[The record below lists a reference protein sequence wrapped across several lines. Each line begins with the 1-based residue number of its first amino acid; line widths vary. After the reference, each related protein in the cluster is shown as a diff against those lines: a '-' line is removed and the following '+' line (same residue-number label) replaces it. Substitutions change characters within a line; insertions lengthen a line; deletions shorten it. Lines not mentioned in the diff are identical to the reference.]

1 LIFRKRCTEE
11 ALLKQGVLLLRQT
24 FPLLS
29 FNKGGQLISGLKSV
43 GGFAEAGVVDIPV
56 KTGI

>member
-1 LIFRKRCTEE
+1 
-11 ALLKQGVLLLRQT
+11 LLKQGVLLLRQT